1 MKRTVLYAAIAA
13 GFGSFAAP
21 GSNVQAQV
29 ETDEPVT
36 SIEEVFVTARRRSE
50 SIQDVPGTV
59 TALSQQ
65 TLEQAGV
72 QRAEDFIRLV
82 PGVTMVDAAEVGDTQ
97 VNIRGI
103 NGARDAEN
111 SFAFILDGILYT
123 NPASFN
129 REYTDLRQI
138 EVFKGPQGAIY
149 GRNAAAGAII
159 VTTNGPTNET
169 AANALVSIAEDSTY
183 LFKGSYGGAL
193 IQDELYWQVSADY
206 RESDGYYR
214 NEFQNGAAVVDSY
227 EGYNVNARVIW
238 DISDN
243 TSLDTKLRV
252 GSTSANA
259 ITFNS
264 TFALPVFAAALDNPP
279 AFQDVNDFDFQFDGN
294 IISDNDQDA
303 FEFSTKLDH
312 DFETMTLTSW
322 LLYSDIQNDLISDG
336 TSGAFGFYNVD
347 PVCQQTTSELT
358 GYPLLPP
365 QFIGQTPTGVIFD
378 PNGSFYGAY
387 TPTTC
392 DGIQEQVRDQK
403 DLSFELRLASATD
416 SAVQW
421 MAGVYYLNIDRQVGV
436 SLNKDAG
443 TPPIRGLYQPEPG
456 PNSTAALAYDQFDS
470 DVWAVF
476 GQVEWD
482 VTDTFELSFALRY
495 DREEREVTNL
505 VDPNA
510 RQSYIDLNQDGVL
523 DDPLNP
529 GLLFFPNGI
538 PKNANNYSEWQPK
551 IAARWDATD
560 STSFFASYGVGFKAG
575 GFNNGGSA
583 STVDLY
589 IDGFINCLNPSG
601 ICFADELGVPMPII
615 RDEYGKETSDAFE
628 VGFNST
634 FLDGRLR
641 LNGSYYYTQVDDMQ
655 FFEFFVGSFGLLRVV
670 SNIDEVTISGVEL
683 GADYVLGDNWSFY
696 AGFNFLDTEI
706 KANASRPDT
715 VGNKA
720 PYTPDY
726 TANLGVNFNIPVSQN
741 WDFFTRVDARWTGET
756 WFHTVQ
762 EGQRPT
768 IFMPLFELGFGEGA
782 GGLGIA
788 DYSVAQRDSFA
799 LVDLR
804 MGVGNDNWTVTAFA
818 TNLTDEA
825 YLEEVIPAPEFG
837 GNFNHPGT
845 ERRLG
850 LELSYRY

>member
-1 MKRTVLYAAIAA
+1 MKRTVMYAAIAA
-13 GFGSFAAP
+13 GFGSFATPQGNA
-21 GSNVQAQV
+21 VAQA
-29 ETDEPVT
+29 EIDEPVT
-36 SIEEVFVTARRRSE
+36 TIEEVFVTARRRE
-50 SIQDVPGTV
+50 ETIQEVPGTV
-59 TALSQQ
+59 TALSQE
-65 TLEQAGV
+65 TLDQAGV
-72 QRAEDFIRLV
+72 QRAEDFVRLV

-129 REYTDLRQI
+129 REYTDLRQV

-169 AANALVSIAEDSTY
+169 AANALISIAEDSTY

-193 IQDELYWQVSADY
+193 IQDEVYWQVSADY

-214 NEFQNGAAVVDSY
+214 NQFQNGAAVVDSY

-243 TSLDTKLRV
+243 TTLDTKMRI
-252 GSTSANA
+252 GSTSANS

-264 TFALPVFAAALDNPP
+264 TFALPVFAAALNNPP
-279 AFQDVNDFDFQFDGN
+279 ANQNVNDFDFQFDGN

-312 DFETMTLTSW
+312 DFDTMTLTSW
-322 LLYSDIQNDLISDG
+322 VLYSDIDNNLISDG

-347 PVCQQTTSELT
+347 PVCQQTTADLT

-365 QFIGQTPTGVIFD
+365 QFIGQVPTGVIFD
-378 PNGSFYGAY
+378 PNGSFFGAY

-392 DGIQEQVRDQK
+392 DGIQEQLRNQK

-416 SAVQW
+416 SPVQW
-421 MAGVYYLNIDRQVGV
+421 MAGVYYLDIDRQVGV

-470 DVWAVF
+470 QVWAIF

-495 DREEREVTNL
+495 DREERKVTNL

-510 RQSYIDLNQDGVL
+510 RQSYIDLNLNGVF

-538 PKNANNYSEWQPK
+538 PPNAENYSEWQPK

-589 IDGFINCLNPSG
+589 IDGFINCFNPSG
-601 ICFADELGVPMPII
+601 ICFADELGVPMPRI
-615 RDEYGKETSDAFE
+615 RDQYDKETSDAYE
-628 VGFNST
+628 IGFNGT
-634 FLDGRLR
+634 YLDGRLR
-641 LNGSYYYTQVDDMQ
+641 LNGSYYYTQVNDMQ

-670 SNIDEVTISGVEL
+670 SNIDEVDISGVEL

-696 AGFNFLDTEI
+696 AGFNFLDSEI
-706 KANASRPDT
+706 KANSSRPDT
-715 VGNKA
+715 VGNEA

-726 TANLGVNFNIPVSQN
+726 TANLGVNFNLPVTADWN
-741 WDFFTRVDARWTGET
+741 FFTRVDARWTGAT

-782 GGLGIA
+782 GALGIA
-788 DYSVAQRDSFA
+788 DYSVSRRDEFA

-804 MGVGNDNWTVTAFA
+804 MGFGNDNWTITAFA
-818 TNLTDEA
+818 TNLTNES

-837 GNFNHPGT
+837 GSFNHPGT

-850 LELSYRY
+850 LELSYVY